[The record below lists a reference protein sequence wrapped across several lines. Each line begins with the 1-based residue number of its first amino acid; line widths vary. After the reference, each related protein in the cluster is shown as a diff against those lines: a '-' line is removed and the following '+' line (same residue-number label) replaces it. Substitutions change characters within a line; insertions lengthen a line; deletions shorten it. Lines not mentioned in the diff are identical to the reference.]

1 MRSIFKMKFF
11 WLALFYAVFIW
22 APLPSWAQAET
33 LASGAEMRRVV
44 SLRDL
49 LQMAGQKSPGLKV
62 KKYEYEAARS
72 KVFGAFLP
80 MDPMIGIDVESQ
92 PDVFDFGGRMDNEYM
107 IQQTIPFPTKLFL
120 KGTIAS
126 KEADMAYEKYKE
138 EERDV
143 IWHIEQPYYQ
153 LYLAKKTLEAL
164 EENQKLLEQL
174 AGAVK
179 ARYESGQSAQDDL
192 LKVQI
197 ELSRN
202 SIEVFNWRENVHIQQ
217 AHFSHLLDEPLETQ
231 YVIVNDDARSVLSYS
246 RPELDRLAITKR
258 PELKALEIGIQRA
271 KDSRTLAYTE
281 WLPDI
286 TLKYEG
292 RQFKGEDS
300 IRENDTF
307 IGVTLPVWSLFKGI
321 GGAWKSSED
330 ELKAAEAMYVEMKN
344 EVLLTL
350 HQAYSKVKAARN
362 ALNIYENSI
371 LPQAKLQV
379 EVALASYEAG
389 KVDFMSVIDAERT
402 LRSMQ
407 IEYHKAVAEYEMGLS
422 DLRLAVGDDLA
433 PVSREGN
440 SNEIQ

>member
-1 MRSIFKMKFF
+1 MRSKFKMKFF
-11 WLALFYAVFIW
+11 GLAIIGAVFVW
-22 APLPSWAQAET
+22 TPLPSSAQAET

-44 SLRDL
+44 SLKDL
-49 LQMAGQKSPGLKV
+49 LDMAWQKSPGLKV

-92 PDVFDFGGRMDNEYM
+92 PDVFDYDGRVNNEYM

-126 KEADMAYEKYKE
+126 READIAYQKYKE
-138 EERDV
+138 EARDTA
-143 IWHIEQPYYQ
+143 WHIEQPYYE

-164 EENQKLLEQL
+164 EENQRLLEQL
-174 AGAVK
+174 ARAVQ
-179 ARYESGQSAQDDL
+179 ARYESGQAAQDDL
-192 LKVQI
+192 LKIQI
-197 ELSRN
+197 ELSKN
-202 SIEVFNWRENVHIQQ
+202 SIEVFNWKEKTHIQE
-217 AHFSHLLDEPLETQ
+217 AHFSHLLDEPLETK

-246 RPELDRLAITKR
+246 RPELDRMAVEKR

-271 KDSRTLAYTE
+271 KDSRTLVLTE

-286 TLKYEG
+286 TFKYEG

-300 IRENDTF
+300 VSENDTF
-307 IGVTLPVWSLFKGI
+307 IGVTLPIWSLFKGI
-321 GGAWKSSED
+321 GGTWKSSED
-330 ELKAAEAMYVEMKN
+330 ELKAAEAMYTEMRN
-344 EVLLTL
+344 EVLLAL

-362 ALNIYENSI
+362 ALNVYEHSI

-389 KVDFMSVIDAERT
+389 RVDFMSVIDAERT
-402 LRSMQ
+402 LRNTQ

-433 PVSREGN
+433 PLSREEN
-440 SNEIQ
+440 SNEIK